1 MITVRG
7 KEFDFDLGRTKDTR
21 RLEEAKPSIN
31 QALEELQKPENRDVE
46 NIALVC
52 VKAVKDILGED
63 APATLGMDVEYWKEC
78 ILIFADAMTAV
89 TAEQKGINDELTKY
103 KADRL
108 GF

>member
-7 KEFDFDLGRTKDTR
+7 KEFDFDLARTKDTH
-21 RLEEAKPSIN
+21 RLEEAKPSI
-31 QALEELQKPENRDVE
+31 QEALTELQKPENRDVE

-52 VKAVKDILGED
+52 IKAVKDILGDE
-63 APATLGMDVEYWKEC
+63 APEILGMDSEYWKDC

-89 TAEQKGINDELTKY
+89 TAEQKSLNDELTKY